1 LGYEKTV
8 ARHEVLINLE
18 EVVKISSSLLKS
30 GGNLAM
36 VHRTDRLLD
45 VLFAFKKY
53 NIEPKRIM
61 FIYNKLSKG
70 STLFFI
76 EGQKNGNV
84 GLKIEKP
91 FVVYNEDNSYAE
103 EYSTI
108 TEEVL
113 K

>member
-1 LGYEKTV
+1 
-8 ARHEVLINLE
+8 
-18 EVVKISSSLLKS
+18 
-30 GGNLAM
+30 
-36 VHRTDRLLD
+36 
-45 VLFAFKKY
+45 
-53 NIEPKRIM
+53 M

-91 FVVYNEDNSYAE
+91 FVVYNEDNSYTE